1 MLVLIA
7 SMGLVTS
14 ADAQVVISPHDP
26 TDRILLHHQAAVAWA
41 REHRTGILPYE
52 ATQPLP
58 RGFDMQLAPRA
69 RGAALWVNG
78 PEGAL
83 LLAPSEA
90 VEHALSIRILLPNG
104 DWATVRGV
112 MMHPDIP
119 IAGLV
124 CTDLPEDLIPLEVA
138 APSEATEGRRALHLS
153 GLDIPAA
160 PALNRAHLIRRA
172 LPPLARYWATD
183 VRVPDGHPL
192 LTPEGRLLAIAFR
205 KMNALSTESLAA
217 GPEVLTELL
226 QDLSG
231 IAPQLLGEVPTKRVA
246 PARHRP

>member
-1 MLVLIA
+1 
-7 SMGLVTS
+7 
-14 ADAQVVISPHDP
+14 
-26 TDRILLHHQAAVAWA
+26 
-41 REHRTGILPYE
+41 
-52 ATQPLP
+52 
-58 RGFDMQLAPRA
+58 MQLAPRA
-69 RGAALWVNG
+69 RGAALWVKG
-78 PEGAL
+78 PEGPL

-104 DWATVRGV
+104 DWAPVRGV
-112 MMHPDIP
+112 MVHPDIP

-124 CTDLPEDLIPLEVA
+124 CADLPEDLIPLELA
-138 APSEATEGRRALHLS
+138 DASEATEGRRALHLS

-217 GPEVLTELL
+217 GPEVLTGLL
-226 QDLSG
+226 QDLAA
-231 IAPQLLGEVPTKRVA
+231 IAPQLLGAVPTKRVA
-246 PARHRP
+246 PVRHRP